1 MKKFNVFIIFTL
13 LILTLFGCSKTEKP
27 NIIWITIEDQSQY
40 LLPFNGNDDVSLP
53 NLEKIA
59 KESLIFEN
67 MYATYPVCAPARSA
81 IITGMY
87 PNSIGTHNMRAFHFG
102 NYYNKGFKVGKRG
115 QHEEVLEVPYYSSK
129 LAESIKTFPH
139 ILREN
144 GYFTYND
151 NKGDYNYLINLDS
164 TWSEYNTKNK
174 LSKIQSPI
182 FAVYNYNVTHES
194 EMWKRDKKELKVD
207 PNKLKIIP
215 PIFPDDSIVRH
226 SLAVNYSNLIE
237 MDRQVGKLVENLK
250 KEDLY
255 DDSYIFFYSDH
266 GGPFPRH
273 KRAIYETG
281 TKVPFFVKPPK
292 GKKENIDT
300 NQFLNFIDFAPTILS
315 IAGIEIPSFLQ
326 GIAFL
331 GKYKNE
337 EKRDYLFTSSD
348 RFDEH
353 PDRIRAVR
361 DKKFKY
367 IRNYFPENSH
377 ALNVAYR
384 RQMVLMRHLSSLHL
398 QGKLSKEHELWFRV
412 PKLKE
417 ELYDLE
423 NDPFELNNL
432 SNKSEFAKELN
443 ILSETL
449 DNWIE
454 EIDDLGRIPEK
465 ELYKMISG
473 D

>member
-1 MKKFNVFIIFTL
+1 MKNLIS
-13 LILTLFGCSKTEKP
+13 LILIFFFIGCSNLEKP

-40 LLPFNGNDDVSLP
+40 LLPFNGNDDISLP
-53 NLEKIA
+53 NLQKIA
-59 KESLIFEN
+59 DESLIFEN
-67 MYATYPVCAPARSA
+67 MYSVYPVCAPARSA

-87 PNSIGTHNMRAFHFG
+87 PNSIGTHNMRTMAYSYYKKNGNFG
-102 NYYNKGFKVGKRG
+102 ERNENEKVLGIPR
-115 QHEEVLEVPYYSSK
+115 YSSK
-129 LAESIKTFPH
+129 LAESIKTFPS

-144 GYFTYND
+144 GYLTYNKA
-151 NKGDYNYLINLDS
+151 KGDYNFIISDS
-164 TWSEYNTKNK
+164 TWSEFGTNKKITKAD
-174 LSKIQSPI
+174 SPI

-194 EMWKRDKKELKVD
+194 SMWQRDKEPLMVD
-207 PNKLKIIP
+207 PKDLKIIP

-237 MDRQVGKLVENLK
+237 MDRQVGNLVNQLK
-250 KEDLY
+250 EEDLY

-281 TKVPFFVKPPK
+281 TKVPFFVKLPK
-292 GKKENIDT
+292 GKKEKIDT
-300 NQFLNFIDFAPTILS
+300 NEFLSFIDFAPTVLS
-315 IAGIEIPSFLQ
+315 IAGIEVPSFLQ
-326 GIAFL
+326 GKAFL
-331 GKYKNE
+331 GKYKDE
-337 EKRDYLFTSSD
+337 SKREYLFTASD
-348 RFDEH
+348 RFDEN

-361 DKKFKY
+361 DDKFKY

-384 RQMVLMRHLSSLHL
+384 RQMVLMRHLTSLHL
-398 QGKLSKEHELWFRV
+398 QGKLSKEHDLWFRV
-412 PKLKE
+412 PKLRE

-432 SNKSEFAKELN
+432 SDKPEYSNKLN
-443 ILSETL
+443 NLSKVL
-449 DNWIE
+449 DDWIK

>member
-1 MKKFNVFIIFTL
+1 MKNLIS
-13 LILTLFGCSKTEKP
+13 LILILFFIGCSNMEKP

-40 LLPFNGNDDVSLP
+40 LLPFNGNDDISLP
-53 NLEKIA
+53 NLQKIA
-59 KESLIFEN
+59 DESLIFEN
-67 MYATYPVCAPARSA
+67 MYSVYPVCAPARSA

-87 PNSIGTHNMRAFHFG
+87 PNSIGTHNMRTMAYSYYKKNGNFG
-102 NYYNKGFKVGKRG
+102 ERNENEKVLGIPR
-115 QHEEVLEVPYYSSK
+115 YSSK
-129 LAESIKTFPH
+129 LAESIKTFPS

-144 GYFTYND
+144 GYFTYNKD
-151 NKGDYNYLINLDS
+151 KGDYNFIISDS
-164 TWSEYNTKNK
+164 TWSEYGTNEKITKAD
-174 LSKIQSPI
+174 SPI

-194 EMWKRDKKELKVD
+194 SMWQRDKEPLMVD
-207 PNKLKIIP
+207 PKDLKIIP

-237 MDRQVGKLVENLK
+237 MDRQVGKLVNQLK
-250 KEDLY
+250 EEDLY

-281 TKVPFFVKPPK
+281 TKVPFFVKLPK
-292 GKKENIDT
+292 GKKEKIDT
-300 NQFLNFIDFAPTILS
+300 NEFLSFIDFAPTVLS
-315 IAGIEIPSFLQ
+315 IAGIEVPSFLQ
-326 GIAFL
+326 GKAFL
-331 GKYKNE
+331 GKYKDE
-337 EKRDYLFTSSD
+337 SKREYLFTASD
-348 RFDEH
+348 RFDEN

-361 DKKFKY
+361 DDKFKY

-384 RQMVLMRHLSSLHL
+384 RQMVLMRHLTSLHL
-398 QGKLSKEHELWFRV
+398 QGKLSKQHDLWFRV
-412 PKLKE
+412 PKLRE

-432 SNKSEFAKELN
+432 SDKPEFSNQLN
-443 ILSETL
+443 NLSKVL
-449 DNWIE
+449 DNWIK

>member
-1 MKKFNVFIIFTL
+1 MKNLIS
-13 LILTLFGCSKTEKP
+13 LILILLFIGCSNLEKP

-40 LLPFNGNDDVSLP
+40 LLPFNGNDDISLP
-53 NLEKIA
+53 NLQKIA
-59 KESLIFEN
+59 DESFIFEN
-67 MYATYPVCAPARSA
+67 MYSVYPVCAPARSA

-87 PNSIGTHNMRAFHFG
+87 PNSIGTHNMRTMAYSYYKKNGNFG
-102 NYYNKGFKVGKRG
+102 ERNENEKVLGIPR
-115 QHEEVLEVPYYSSK
+115 YSSK
-129 LAESIKTFPH
+129 LAESIKTFPS

-144 GYFTYND
+144 GYLTYNKD
-151 NKGDYNYLINLDS
+151 KGDYNFIISDS
-164 TWSEYNTKNK
+164 TWSEFGTNKKITKAD
-174 LSKIQSPI
+174 SPI

-194 EMWKRDKKELKVD
+194 SMWQRDKEPLMVD
-207 PNKLKIIP
+207 PKDLKIIP

-237 MDRQVGKLVENLK
+237 MDRQVGKLVNQLK
-250 KEDLY
+250 QEDLY

-281 TKVPFFVKPPK
+281 TKVPFFVKLPK
-292 GKKENIDT
+292 GKKEKIDT
-300 NQFLNFIDFAPTILS
+300 NEFLSFIDFAPTVLS
-315 IAGIEIPSFLQ
+315 IAGIEVPSFLQ
-326 GIAFL
+326 GKAFL
-331 GKYKNE
+331 GKYNDDS
-337 EKRDYLFTSSD
+337 KREYLFTASD
-348 RFDEH
+348 RFDEN

-361 DKKFKY
+361 DDKFKY

-384 RQMVLMRHLSSLHL
+384 RQMVLMRHLTSLHL
-398 QGKLSKEHELWFRV
+398 QGKLSKEHDLWFRV
-412 PKLKE
+412 PKLRE

-432 SNKSEFAKELN
+432 SEKPEYSNQLN
-443 ILSETL
+443 NLSKVL
-449 DNWIE
+449 DDWIK
-454 EIDDLGRIPEK
+454 EIDDLGRIPET

>member
-1 MKKFNVFIIFTL
+1 MRKVLIIFFAFITL
-13 LILTLFGCSKTEKP
+13 SCADKNNTKP
-27 NIIWITIEDQSQY
+27 NIVWLVAEDQSQY
-40 LLPFNGNDDVSLP
+40 FFPFYGDNSVSLP
-53 NLEKIA
+53 NISELM
-59 KESLIFEN
+59 EN
-67 MYATYPVCAPARSA
+67 GTLYHDMNSIYPVCAPARSA

-87 PNSIGTHNMRAFHFG
+87 PNSIGTHNMRTMAYSYYKKNGNFG
-102 NYYNKGFKVGKRG
+102 ERNENEKVLGIPR
-115 QHEEVLEVPYYSSK
+115 YSSK
-129 LAESIKTFPH
+129 LAESIKTFPS

-144 GYFTYND
+144 GYFTYNKD
-151 NKGDYNYLINLDS
+151 KGDYNFIISDS
-164 TWSEYNTKNK
+164 TWSEYGTNEKITKAD
-174 LSKIQSPI
+174 SPI

-194 EMWKRDKKELKVD
+194 SMWQRDKEPLMVD
-207 PNKLKIIP
+207 PKDLKIIP

-237 MDRQVGKLVENLK
+237 MDRQVGKLVNQLK
-250 KEDLY
+250 QEDLY
-255 DDSYIFFYSDH
+255 EDSYIFFYSDH

-281 TKVPFFVKPPK
+281 TKVPFFVKLPK
-292 GKKENIDT
+292 GKKEKIDT
-300 NQFLNFIDFAPTILS
+300 NEFLSFIDLAPTVLS
-315 IAGIEIPSFLQ
+315 IAGIEVPSFLQ
-326 GIAFL
+326 GKAFL
-331 GKYKNE
+331 GKYKDE
-337 EKRDYLFTSSD
+337 SKREYLFTASD
-348 RFDEH
+348 RFDEN

-361 DKKFKY
+361 DDKFKY

-384 RQMVLMRHLSSLHL
+384 RQMVLMRHLTSLHL
-398 QGKLSKEHELWFRV
+398 QGKLSKEHDLWFRV
-412 PKLKE
+412 PKLRE

-432 SNKSEFAKELN
+432 SEKPEYSNQLN
-443 ILSETL
+443 NLSKVL
-449 DNWIE
+449 DNWIK

>member
-1 MKKFNVFIIFTL
+1 MKNFFIY
-13 LILTLFGCSKTEKP
+13 LFICAFFISCSNNKKP

-59 KESLIFEN
+59 NESIVFNN
-67 MYATYPVCAPARSA
+67 MYATYPVCAPARSS

-87 PNSIGTHNMRAFHFG
+87 PNSIGTHNMRAMHFD
-102 NYYNKGFKVGKRG
+102 NFYNNGFKIGKRG
-115 QHEEVLEVPYYSSK
+115 EHEKVLEVPYYSSN
-129 LAESIKTFPH
+129 LAESIKTFPQ
-139 ILREN
+139 ILKEN

-151 NKGDYNYLINLDS
+151 SKGDYNYLVNLDS
-164 TWSEYNTKNK
+164 TWSEYNSKNK
-174 LSKIQSPI
+174 ISKSQSPI
-182 FAVYNYNVTHES
+182 FAIYNYNVTHES
-194 EMWKRDKKELKVD
+194 GMWKRDKEELKVN
-207 PNKLKIIP
+207 PNDLKIIP

-237 MDRQVGKLVENLK
+237 MDRQVGKLIDHLK
-250 KEDLY
+250 QEDIY

-281 TKVPFFVKPPK
+281 TKVPFFVKLPT
-292 GKKENIDT
+292 GTKEKVDT
-300 NQFLNFIDFAPTILS
+300 NQFLSFVDFAPTVLS
-315 IAGIEIPSFLQ
+315 IAGINIPSFQQ
-326 GIAFL
+326 GKPFL
-331 GKYKNE
+331 GKYKDE
-337 EKRDYLFTSSD
+337 SKREYLFTSSD

-361 DKKFKY
+361 GEKYKY

-384 RQMVLMRHLSSLHL
+384 RQMVLMRHLNSLHL
-398 QGKLSKEHELWFRV
+398 NGELSKEHDLWFRV

-432 SNKSEFAKELN
+432 SDNTDYKEELN
-443 ILSETL
+443 KLSNVL
-449 DNWIE
+449 DDWLE

-465 ELYKMISG
+465 KLFKMISG

>member
-1 MKKFNVFIIFTL
+1 MKNLIS
-13 LILTLFGCSKTEKP
+13 LILILFCIGCSNLEKP

-53 NLEKIA
+53 NLQKIA
-59 KESLIFEN
+59 DESLIFEN
-67 MYATYPVCAPARSA
+67 MYSTYPVCAPARSA

-87 PNSIGTHNMRAFHFG
+87 PNSIGTHNMRTMAYSYYKKNG
-102 NYYNKGFKVGKRG
+102 NLGERNENEKVLGIPR
-115 QHEEVLEVPYYSSK
+115 YSSK
-129 LAESIKTFPH
+129 LAESIKTFPS

-144 GYFTYND
+144 GYFTYNKD
-151 NKGDYNYLINLDS
+151 KGDYNFIISDS
-164 TWSEYNTKNK
+164 TWSEYGINKKITKAD
-174 LSKIQSPI
+174 SPI

-194 EMWKRDKKELKVD
+194 SMWQRDKEPLKVD
-207 PNKLKIIP
+207 PKDLKIIP
-215 PIFPDDSIVRH
+215 PVFPDDSIVRH

-237 MDRQVGKLVENLK
+237 MDRQVGKLVNQLK
-250 KEDLY
+250 EEDLY

-281 TKVPFFVKPPK
+281 TKVPFFVKLPK
-292 GKKENIDT
+292 GRKEKIDT
-300 NQFLNFIDFAPTILS
+300 NEFLSFIDFAPTVLS
-315 IAGIEIPSFLQ
+315 IAGIEVPSFLQ
-326 GIAFL
+326 GKAFL
-331 GKYKNE
+331 GKYKDE
-337 EKRDYLFTSSD
+337 SKREYLFTASD
-348 RFDEH
+348 RFDEN

-361 DKKFKY
+361 DDKFKY

-384 RQMVLMRHLSSLHL
+384 RQMVLMRHLTSLNL
-398 QGKLSKEHELWFRV
+398 KGKLSKEHDLWFRV
-412 PKLKE
+412 PKLRE

-423 NDPFELNNL
+423 NDPFELSNL
-432 SNKSEFAKELN
+432 SNKPEYLDQLN
-443 ILSETL
+443 SLSKVM

>member
-1 MKKFNVFIIFTL
+1 MKNLIS
-13 LILTLFGCSKTEKP
+13 LILILFFIGCSNLEKP

-40 LLPFNGNDDVSLP
+40 LLPFNGNDDISLP
-53 NLEKIA
+53 NLQKIA
-59 KESLIFEN
+59 DESFIFEN
-67 MYATYPVCAPARSA
+67 MYSVYPVCAPARSA

-87 PNSIGTHNMRAFHFG
+87 PNSIGTHNMRTMAYSYYKKNGNFG
-102 NYYNKGFKVGKRG
+102 ERNENEKVLGIPR
-115 QHEEVLEVPYYSSK
+115 YSSK
-129 LAESIKTFPH
+129 LAESIKTFPS

-144 GYFTYND
+144 GYLTYNKD
-151 NKGDYNYLINLDS
+151 KGDYNFIISDS
-164 TWSEYNTKNK
+164 TWSVFGTNKKITKAD
-174 LSKIQSPI
+174 SPI

-194 EMWKRDKKELKVD
+194 SMWQRDKEPLMVD
-207 PNKLKIIP
+207 PKDLKIIP
-215 PIFPDDSIVRH
+215 PIFPDDSIVRY

-237 MDRQVGKLVENLK
+237 MDRQVGKLVNQLK
-250 KEDLY
+250 QEDLY

-281 TKVPFFVKPPK
+281 TKVPFFVKLPK
-292 GKKENIDT
+292 GKKEKIDT
-300 NQFLNFIDFAPTILS
+300 NEFLSFIDFAPTVLS
-315 IAGIEIPSFLQ
+315 IAGIEVPSFLQ
-326 GIAFL
+326 GKAFL
-331 GKYKNE
+331 GKYKDE
-337 EKRDYLFTSSD
+337 SKREYLFTASD
-348 RFDEH
+348 RFDEN

-361 DKKFKY
+361 DDKFKY

-384 RQMVLMRHLSSLHL
+384 RQMVLMRHLTSLHL
-398 QGKLSKEHELWFRV
+398 QGKLSKEHDLWFRV
-412 PKLKE
+412 PKLRE

-432 SNKSEFAKELN
+432 SDKPEYSNKLN
-443 ILSETL
+443 NLSKVL
-449 DNWIE
+449 DDWIK

>member
-1 MKKFNVFIIFTL
+1 MKNLIS
-13 LILTLFGCSKTEKP
+13 LILILFFIGCSNLEKP

-40 LLPFNGNDDVSLP
+40 LLPFNGNDDISLP
-53 NLEKIA
+53 NLQKIA
-59 KESLIFEN
+59 DESLIFEN
-67 MYATYPVCAPARSA
+67 MYSVYPVCAPARSA

-87 PNSIGTHNMRAFHFG
+87 PNSIGTHNMRTMAYSYYKKNGNFG
-102 NYYNKGFKVGKRG
+102 ERNENEKVLGIPR
-115 QHEEVLEVPYYSSK
+115 YSSK
-129 LAESIKTFPH
+129 LAESIKTFPS

-144 GYFTYND
+144 GYFTYNKD
-151 NKGDYNYLINLDS
+151 KGDYNFIISDS
-164 TWSEYNTKNK
+164 TWSEYGTNEKITKAD
-174 LSKIQSPI
+174 SPI

-194 EMWKRDKKELKVD
+194 SMWQRDKEPLMVD
-207 PNKLKIIP
+207 PKDLKIIP

-237 MDRQVGKLVENLK
+237 MDRQVGKLVNQLK
-250 KEDLY
+250 EEDLY

-281 TKVPFFVKPPK
+281 TKVPFFVKLPK
-292 GKKENIDT
+292 GKKEKIDT
-300 NQFLNFIDFAPTILS
+300 NEFLSFIDFAPTVLS
-315 IAGIEIPSFLQ
+315 IAGIEVPSFLQ
-326 GIAFL
+326 GKAFL
-331 GKYKNE
+331 GKYKDE
-337 EKRDYLFTSSD
+337 SKREYLFTASD
-348 RFDEH
+348 RFDEN

-361 DKKFKY
+361 DDKFKY

-384 RQMVLMRHLSSLHL
+384 RQMVLMRHLTSLHL
-398 QGKLSKEHELWFRV
+398 QGKLSKEHDLWFRV
-412 PKLKE
+412 PKLRE

-432 SNKSEFAKELN
+432 SEKPEYSNQLN
-443 ILSETL
+443 ILSKVL
-449 DNWIE
+449 DDWIK

>member
-1 MKKFNVFIIFTL
+1 M
-13 LILTLFGCSKTEKP
+13 EKP

-40 LLPFNGNDDVSLP
+40 LLPFNGNDEISLP
-53 NLEKIA
+53 NLQKIA
-59 KESLIFEN
+59 DESLIFEN
-67 MYATYPVCAPARSA
+67 MYSVYPVCAPARSA

-87 PNSIGTHNMRAFHFG
+87 PNSIGTHNMRTMDYSYYKKNG
-102 NYYNKGFKVGKRG
+102 NVGERNENEKVLGIPR
-115 QHEEVLEVPYYSSK
+115 YSSK
-129 LAESIKTFPH
+129 LAESIKTFPS

-144 GYFTYND
+144 GYFTYNKD
-151 NKGDYNYLINLDS
+151 KGDYNFIISDS
-164 TWSEYNTKNK
+164 TWSEFGINEKITKAD
-174 LSKIQSPI
+174 SPI

-194 EMWKRDKKELKVD
+194 SMWQRDKEPLMVD
-207 PNKLKIIP
+207 PKDLKIIP

-237 MDRQVGKLVENLK
+237 MDKQVGKLVNQLK
-250 KEDLY
+250 EEDLY

-281 TKVPFFVKPPK
+281 TKVPFFVKLPK
-292 GKKENIDT
+292 GKKEKIDT
-300 NQFLNFIDFAPTILS
+300 NEFLSFIDFAPTVLS
-315 IAGIEIPSFLQ
+315 IAGIEVPSFLQ
-326 GIAFL
+326 GKAFL
-331 GKYKNE
+331 GKYKDE
-337 EKRDYLFTSSD
+337 SKREYLFTASD
-348 RFDEH
+348 RFDEN

-361 DKKFKY
+361 DDKFKY
-367 IRNYFPENSH
+367 IRNYFPQNSH

-384 RQMVLMRHLSSLHL
+384 RQMVLMRHLTSLHL
-398 QGKLSKEHELWFRV
+398 QGKLSKEHDLWFRV
-412 PKLKE
+412 PKLRE

-432 SNKSEFAKELN
+432 SDKPEYSNQLN
-443 ILSETL
+443 NLSKVL
-449 DNWIE
+449 DDWIK

-465 ELYKMISG
+465 QLYKMISG

>member
-1 MKKFNVFIIFTL
+1 MKNLIS
-13 LILTLFGCSKTEKP
+13 LILILFFIGCSNFEKP

-40 LLPFNGNDDVSLP
+40 LLPFNGNDDISLP
-53 NLEKIA
+53 NLQKIA
-59 KESLIFEN
+59 DESLIFEN
-67 MYATYPVCAPARSA
+67 MYSVYPVCAPARSA

-87 PNSIGTHNMRAFHFG
+87 PNSIGTHNMRTMAYSYYKKNGNFG
-102 NYYNKGFKVGKRG
+102 ERNENEKVLGIPR
-115 QHEEVLEVPYYSSK
+115 YSSK
-129 LAESIKTFPH
+129 LAESIKTFPS

-144 GYFTYND
+144 GYFTYNKD
-151 NKGDYNYLINLDS
+151 KGDYNFIISDS
-164 TWSEYNTKNK
+164 TWSEYGTNEKITKAD
-174 LSKIQSPI
+174 SPI

-194 EMWKRDKKELKVD
+194 SMWQRDKEPLMVD
-207 PNKLKIIP
+207 PKDLKIIP

-237 MDRQVGKLVENLK
+237 MDRQVGKLVNQLK
-250 KEDLY
+250 EEDLY

-281 TKVPFFVKPPK
+281 TKVPFFVKLPK
-292 GKKENIDT
+292 GKKEKIDT
-300 NQFLNFIDFAPTILS
+300 NEFLSFIDFAPTVLS
-315 IAGIEIPSFLQ
+315 IAGIEVPSFLQ
-326 GIAFL
+326 GKAFL
-331 GKYKNE
+331 GKYKDKS
-337 EKRDYLFTSSD
+337 KREYLFTASD
-348 RFDEH
+348 RFDEN

-361 DKKFKY
+361 DDKFKY

-384 RQMVLMRHLSSLHL
+384 RQMVLMRHLTSLHL
-398 QGKLSKEHELWFRV
+398 QGKLSKEHDLWFRV
-412 PKLKE
+412 PKLRE

-432 SNKSEFAKELN
+432 SDKPEYSNQLN
-443 ILSETL
+443 NLSKVL
-449 DNWIE
+449 DDWIK

>member
-1 MKKFNVFIIFTL
+1 
-13 LILTLFGCSKTEKP
+13 
-27 NIIWITIEDQSQY
+27 
-40 LLPFNGNDDVSLP
+40 
-53 NLEKIA
+53 
-59 KESLIFEN
+59 
-67 MYATYPVCAPARSA
+67 
-81 IITGMY
+81 MY
-87 PNSIGTHNMRAFHFG
+87 PNSIGTHNMRTMAYSYYKKNGNFG
-102 NYYNKGFKVGKRG
+102 ERNENEKVLGIPR
-115 QHEEVLEVPYYSSK
+115 YSSK
-129 LAESIKTFPH
+129 LAESIKTFPS

-144 GYFTYND
+144 GYFTYNKD
-151 NKGDYNYLINLDS
+151 KGDYNFIISDS
-164 TWSEYNTKNK
+164 TWSEYGTNEKITKAD
-174 LSKIQSPI
+174 SPI

-194 EMWKRDKKELKVD
+194 SMWQRDKEPLMVD
-207 PNKLKIIP
+207 PKDLKIIP

-237 MDRQVGKLVENLK
+237 MDRQVGKLVNQLK
-250 KEDLY
+250 EEDLY

-281 TKVPFFVKPPK
+281 TKVPFFVKLPK
-292 GKKENIDT
+292 GKKEKIDT
-300 NQFLNFIDFAPTILS
+300 NEFLSFIDFAPTVLS
-315 IAGIEIPSFLQ
+315 IAGIEVPSFLQ
-326 GIAFL
+326 GKAFL
-331 GKYKNE
+331 GKYKDQS
-337 EKRDYLFTSSD
+337 KREYLFTASD
-348 RFDEH
+348 RFDEN

-361 DKKFKY
+361 DDKFKY

-384 RQMVLMRHLSSLHL
+384 RQMVLMRHLTSLHL
-398 QGKLSKEHELWFRV
+398 QGKLSKEHDLWFRV
-412 PKLKE
+412 PKLRE

-432 SNKSEFAKELN
+432 SDKPEYSNQLN
-443 ILSETL
+443 NLSKVL
-449 DNWIE
+449 DDWIK

>member
-1 MKKFNVFIIFTL
+1 MKNLISLILIIFF
-13 LILTLFGCSKTEKP
+13 IGCSKMEKP

-40 LLPFNGNDDVSLP
+40 LLPFNGNDDISLP
-53 NLEKIA
+53 NLQKIA
-59 KESLIFEN
+59 DESLIFEN
-67 MYATYPVCAPARSA
+67 MYSVYPVCAPARSA

-87 PNSIGTHNMRAFHFG
+87 PNSIGTHNMRTMAYSYYKKNGNFG
-102 NYYNKGFKVGKRG
+102 ERNENEKVLGIPR
-115 QHEEVLEVPYYSSK
+115 YSSK
-129 LAESIKTFPH
+129 LAESIKTFPS

-144 GYFTYND
+144 GYLTYNKA
-151 NKGDYNYLINLDS
+151 KGDYNFIISDS
-164 TWSEYNTKNK
+164 TWSEFGTNKKITKAD
-174 LSKIQSPI
+174 SPI

-194 EMWKRDKKELKVD
+194 SMWQRDKEPLMVD
-207 PNKLKIIP
+207 PKDLKIIP

-237 MDRQVGKLVENLK
+237 MDRQVGKLVNQLK
-250 KEDLY
+250 EEDLY

-281 TKVPFFVKPPK
+281 TKVPFFVKLPK
-292 GKKENIDT
+292 GKKEKIDT
-300 NQFLNFIDFAPTILS
+300 NEFLSFIDFAPTVLS
-315 IAGIEIPSFLQ
+315 IAGIEVPSFLQ
-326 GIAFL
+326 GKAFL
-331 GKYKNE
+331 GKYKDE
-337 EKRDYLFTSSD
+337 SKREYLFTASD
-348 RFDEH
+348 RFDEN

-361 DKKFKY
+361 DDKFKY

-384 RQMVLMRHLSSLHL
+384 RQMVLMRHLTSLHL
-398 QGKLSKEHELWFRV
+398 QGKLSKEHDLWFRV
-412 PKLKE
+412 PKLRE

-432 SNKSEFAKELN
+432 SDKPEYSNQLN
-443 ILSETL
+443 NLSKVL
-449 DNWIE
+449 DDWIK